1 VEADR
6 EKGQKV
12 TQSEKMKA
20 YWADRKA
27 REAKEKEAPVVHDLE
42 VHDMNHRQQAKM
54 KEAEGANGPNLAEI
68 TMESAHGGEPPTT
81 EKPEG
86 EEEPAAIPTWTCPF
100 CGEIKSIKDYAM
112 SGARCPNM
120 ACPGFKG
127 V

>member
-1 VEADR
+1 M
-6 EKGQKV
+6 

-20 YWADRKA
+20 YWAERKA

-54 KEAEGANGPNLAEI
+54 KEAEGVNGPNLSEI
-68 TMESAHGGEPPTT
+68 TMESAHGGEPPTPKEQESKT
-81 EKPEG
+81 EPPVHCGPIHG
-86 EEEPAAIPTWTCPF
+86 EPVWTCPF
-100 CGEIKSIKDYAM
+100 CGIIKSIKDYAM
-112 SGARCPNM
+112 AGARCPNQ